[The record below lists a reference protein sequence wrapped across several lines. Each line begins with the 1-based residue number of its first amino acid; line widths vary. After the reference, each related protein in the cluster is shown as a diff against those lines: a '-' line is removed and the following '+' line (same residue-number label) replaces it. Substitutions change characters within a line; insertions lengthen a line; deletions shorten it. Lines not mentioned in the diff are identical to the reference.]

1 MTSIKDQ
8 LTAAI
13 KESMKARNEHRT
25 TTLRMVSAEIKK
37 RDIDNEIKGKPALTD
52 QESMAVLLTL
62 VKQRRESAA
71 TFIQGNRQELADK
84 EILEIAM
91 IEEFLPKQLDESAAK
106 EKIRAIIAEVGATS
120 AKDMGKV
127 MGVVKERL
135 AGQVDMT
142 KVSSWV
148 KDSLAA

>member
-1 MTSIKDQ
+1 MSDIKTR
-8 LTAAI
+8 LSEAV

-25 TTLRMVSAEIKK
+25 TTLRMVISEIKK

-52 QESMAVLLTL
+52 AEAMAVLLTL
-62 VKQRRESAA
+62 VKQRKESAA
-71 TFIQGNRQELADK
+71 TFIQGGRQELADK
-84 EILEIAM
+84 ENLEITM
-91 IEEFLPKQLDESAAK
+91 IEEFLPKQMGEAEAK
-106 EKIRAIIAEVGATS
+106 EKIKAIIAEVGASS

-142 KVSSWV
+142 KVSGWV